1 MANINMS
8 SEPTPAEQKNMRH
21 YWFEH
26 VRKTRKK
33 LSKGKDIPAT
43 HREAMTQ
50 ASATWPENR
59 VKLKKKL
66 EREQKRLDKIGKT
79 SK

>member
-1 MANINMS
+1 MANINMT
-8 SEPTPAEQKNMRH
+8 SEPTPAKRKTMRN

-33 LSKGKDIPAT
+33 LSKGKDKPAT

-59 VKLKKKL
+59 EKLKKKL
-66 EREQKRLDKIGKT
+66 EREQKRLDKLEKS